1 MKCLDSRSPFSRVG
15 FRGNDT
21 MSIYFELPQ
30 PEFKET
36 AMMDRAVHEFERA
49 KGRMAGD
56 LRTMIADSE
65 DLLNAAA
72 TV

>member
-1 MKCLDSRSPFSRVG
+1 
-15 FRGNDT
+15 